1 MKPFFRPVV
10 IAAVFS
16 AGLIAFSALAPN
28 GGLRAQG
35 RLQEEIADY
44 ERRNRDLEKANQAL
58 ALEIEALS
66 GNPKVLER
74 TVFYGDHLDFFLLD
88 GSTVT
93 VKLDE

>member
-1 MKPFFRPVV
+1 MNPFLRPVA
-10 IAAVFS
+10 IAAAIS
-16 AGLIAFSALAPN
+16 AGLVTLSALAPN

-44 ERRNRDLEKANQAL
+44 ERRNRELEQANQAL

-74 TVFYGDHLDFFLLD
+74 TAREALGLVRP
-88 GSTVT
+88 
-93 VKLDE
+93 DEVIFNFEQ

>member
-1 MKPFFRPVV
+1 MKPFFRPVI
-10 IAAVFS
+10 IAAACS
-16 AGLIAFSALAPN
+16 AALVAFSALAPN

-44 ERRNRDLEKANQAL
+44 ERRNRELEQANQAL

-74 TVFYGDHLDFFLLD
+74 TAREALGLVRP
-88 GSTVT
+88 
-93 VKLDE
+93 DEIIFNFDE